1 MILVEPRYSG
11 NIGLVARCMKNF
23 GIKDLYLVKPCA
35 IDDDARRRAVHAQEI
50 VDNARIFDSFEE
62 ALKEIDYAVATSSIT
77 VENEKAFL
85 RKAISLREFVNEIKD
100 FKGKVGLIFGR
111 EDYGLFNHEIAEC
124 DALVTIPTS
133 ERYRSLSLSHAVAI
147 FLYEIFASGYS
158 EERKERNIGYTEKKT
173 MYRYFEEIL
182 DLIEYPSH
190 KLERMKVVFR
200 RVMGRAKLTIWEYHT
215 LMGVMSEIVRR
226 LKSR

>member
-23 GIKDLYLVKPCA
+23 GIEDLYLVKPCA

-50 VDNARIFDSFEE
+50 IDNARIFNSFEE
-62 ALKEIDYAVATSSIT
+62 ALREIDYAVATSSIT

>member
-23 GIKDLYLVKPCA
+23 GIKDLYLVKPCV
-35 IDDDARRRAVHAQEI
+35 INDDARRRAVHAQEI
-50 VDNARIFDSFEE
+50 IDNVKTFNSFEE

-100 FKGKVGLIFGR
+100 LKGKVGLIFGR

-133 ERYRSLSLSHAVAI
+133 DRYRSLSLSHAVAI
-147 FLYEIFASGYS
+147 FLYEIFASSYS

-200 RVMGRAKLTIWEYHT
+200 RVIGRAKLTIWEYHT